1 MEVSESSQKR
11 YALYW
16 RDPTA
21 MVFPLFF
28 ASPLREDL
36 SIAKVA

>member
-1 MEVSESSQKR
+1 MP
-11 YALYW
+11 YW

-21 MVFPLFF
+21 LVLPLLFSLRIIVGGGGG

-36 SIAKVA
+36 SIAKAT